1 MRNESR
7 PTKRRDLTVL
17 VGTFAGLS
25 LLLYLPELL
34 LHGFGASGATALISA
49 GSVARALF
57 SWDVFVLFACYSL
70 LPASLSEDGPLDRVG
85 AACIV
90 VLVLYAV
97 YEAAV
102 GAMLHRPPNFYADR
116 PHLVGAL
123 YLVANGA
130 VPVLHLVG
138 LAAAVGMA
146 GIAAW
151 TLPALLTRVHRM
163 LTSRPARPLVIV
175 LHVMVWGGLLG
186 SAAFSSSDEETR
198 PPREARAVQ
207 GEAPKSAPRSR
218 AIGLVQN
225 VRRSIGLQRQ
235 IAKRWNQPAD
245 STYARYLR
253 RPIEERVPVYLVV
266 LESYGSVLAASPETR
281 SRYRRLMAESAD
293 SLDAGGWKI
302 VTGRSEAPV
311 FGGLSWLSVSSVL
324 TGTPIAHQPVLD
336 ALRPELPH
344 YPHLPRVLEE
354 AGYATATVQAPVR
367 KRPGLSVENPY
378 GFDRTFYL
386 EELDYG
392 GPQFGWGIVPDQYS
406 LAVAHEQFVERQ
418 KGPFFL
424 LLETVSSH
432 APWEEPPPPLVASPT
447 RESAYRADSPRH
459 ANSAFPSGSPVENR
473 HLAHIR
479 YQWRV
484 LRQYIREHAPPE
496 SLFLVVGDHQPHFAR
511 HGGRSTPVH
520 LIARNAELVRRLE
533 PYHFQ
538 TGGLPPQFPTRLTH
552 AGLYALLMEAILA
565 PSSAPDSTRG
575 AAEVYPR
582 GVERAA
588 LLPTRRSRQVIQPG
602 R

>member
-1 MRNESR
+1 MRNESQ
-7 PTKRRDLTVL
+7 PAKLRDLTLL

-34 LHGFGASGATALISA
+34 LNGFGASGAAARPSA
-49 GSVARALF
+49 DSVARVLF

-70 LPASLSEDGPLDRVG
+70 LPASLSEGGPLDRVG
-85 AACIV
+85 AGCIV

-123 YLVANGA
+123 YLVVNGA

-138 LAAAVGMA
+138 LSVGIGIA
-146 GIAAW
+146 GLAAW
-151 TLPALLTRVHRM
+151 TLPALLTRIHRI
-163 LTSRPARPLVIV
+163 LASWPARPLVIC
-175 LHVMVWGGLLG
+175 LHVIVWGGLLG
-186 SAAFSSSDEETR
+186 GAALAPSDEGSH
-198 PPREARAVQ
+198 PPQ
-207 GEAPKSAPRSR
+207 EAPQAEADAPGSAHRSR

-225 VRRSIGLQRQ
+225 VRRSIRLRGR
-235 IAKRWNQPAD
+235 IAERWNQPAD
-245 STYARYLR
+245 STYVRYHR
-253 RPIEERVPVYLVV
+253 RPLEHRVPVYLVV
-266 LESYGSVLAASPETR
+266 LESYGTVLAASPDTR
-281 SRYRRLMAESAD
+281 TRYRRFMAKTAD
-293 SLDAGGWKI
+293 SLKADGWDI

-336 ALRPELPH
+336 ALRPGLPR
-344 YPHLPRVLEE
+344 YPHLPQVLEE

-392 GPQFGWGIVPDQYS
+392 GPTFGWGIVPDQYS
-406 LAVAHEQFVERQ
+406 LAVAHEQFVKQQQE
-418 KGPFFL
+418 PFFL
-424 LLETVSSH
+424 LFETVSSH

-447 RESAYRADSPRH
+447 RASAYRRASTTRADEP
-459 ANSAFPSGSPVENR
+459 FTTESPVASR

-484 LRQYIREHAPPE
+484 LERYIRENAPSE

-511 HGGRSTPVH
+511 QGGRSTPVH
-520 LIARNAELVRRLE
+520 LIARNGELVRRLE

-552 AGLYALLMEAILA
+552 AGLYSLLIEAILA
-565 PSSAPDSTRG
+565 PSSGSDSTPG
-575 AAEVYPR
+575 AAEVHLG
-582 GVERAA
+582 GVDRAA
-588 LLPTRRSRQVIQPG
+588 LLPPDDSG